1 MKANKIVITYKGQKY
16 TLDRK
21 ENKSYQIGFE
31 TDRWSIHIYLIE
43 NGQIRIIINKAVKKS
58 ENEYH
63 TQFCYDCYCSLSSD
77 VLKKSEYLFL
87 NYVSDPATCKRIRN
101 KTKWFIIEP
110 MIKEIYTQLKEEI
123 EALHPFDLIH
133 DIRDLE
139 YFIFQ
144 KMKSNEGT
152 EYMINNSLRF
162 GIGENSYTTSEEA
175 LQAKEKEPLVLL
187 NLFNGYHVIAKDT
200 IVFFLYWLIDRDG
213 QLTISEEGKTK
224 TVFTTPNK
232 RPDEWW
238 YSATSEIKSLFSD
251 YPTETEQAT
260 FWEQLQESDR
270 DSIYQYYQYKTGKI
284 ELQEDDAHS
293 LLMEII
299 CELADIA
306 LEKEYNIP
314 REEMCNN
321 EGSFLEKYQDKFN
334 DLYDDIE
341 DRILNY
347 DFIKQ

>member
-1 MKANKIVITYKGQKY
+1 MKANKIVITYEGQKH

-21 ENKSYQIGFE
+21 ESKYYPLLFE
-31 TDRWSIHIYLIE
+31 TDRWRVHISLLLD
-43 NGQIRIIINKAVKKS
+43 NTFRIMINKSVKKS

-63 TQFCYDCYCSLSSD
+63 TQFCYDCYCSLSYN
-77 VLKKSEYLFL
+77 VNKKSEYLFL
-87 NYVSDPATCKRIRN
+87 NPATCKCIRN
-101 KTKWFIIEP
+101 NTKWFTIEP
-110 MIKEIYTQLKEEI
+110 MIKDIYNQLKEEI
-123 EALHPFDLIH
+123 DALHPFDLIH

-139 YFIFQ
+139 QFIYR

-187 NLFNGYHVIAKDT
+187 NLFNGFHVIAKDT
-200 IVFFLYWLIDRDG
+200 IVFFLYCLIDRDG
-213 QLTISEEGKTK
+213 QLTVSEEGKTK

-232 RPDEWW
+232 KSDEWW
-238 YSATSEIKSLFSD
+238 NSATNEIKSLFSG
-251 YPTETEQAT
+251 YPTETEQAS

-270 DSIYQYYQYKTGKI
+270 NSIYQYYQYKTGKV
-284 ELQEDDAHS
+284 ELQGDDAHS

-299 CELADIA
+299 CELADLN
-306 LEKEYNIP
+306 LEKEYNIS
-314 REEMCNN
+314 REEMCDG
-321 EGSFLEKYQDKFN
+321 EGSFLEKYQDRFN

-341 DRILNY
+341 DSILSC